1 MSDIRETAVAE
12 EQAIRCPVYPLPP
25 RELCDPAEV
34 APLAEYLRANTPV
47 QENIAFPRGTV
58 TTDGRLDLCKQN
70 LGPEGC
76 RIVTE
81 ALAANTTVRSLLLG
95 TDAIGD
101 EGAADVARLVERHGR
116 LEIVYLG
123 CNRIGPEG
131 AGLLADAL
139 TPNTTVTGLWL
150 KRNPFG
156 PEGYRAIAT
165 MLRTNRTLRVLDL
178 VNTGPDDASLSALL
192 DVLIQ
197 ENRTLE
203 RLYLGGNG
211 LGAKAAVQLGEL
223 LRTNPVLNS
232 LMLSVGHLGDEGAL
246 TLANALRTNR
256 TLTELSL
263 ASNGISP
270 RGGIPLLEAA
280 LSHPTLSALDMG
292 YSPSSRVL
300 GASPNTL
307 GDAGAETAARLL
319 PENHVLARLD
329 LRRNGITERGKASL
343 ITALAEN
350 QTLRELQLDGKEDSR
365 LAALLNRNTAVV
377 SITPSED
384 VALIKSV
391 YRTKKPS

>member
-1 MSDIRETAVAE
+1 MSDIRETSAPE
-12 EQAIRCPVYPLPP
+12 EPAIRCPVYPLPP

-34 APLAEYLRANTPV
+34 VPLAEFLRANTPV
-47 QENIAFPRGTV
+47 QENIAFPCGTV

-70 LGPEGC
+70 LGPAGC

-81 ALAANTTVRSLLLG
+81 ALALNTTVRSLLLG

-150 KRNPFG
+150 KRNPLG

-178 VNTGPDDASLSALL
+178 VNTAPDDASLSALL

-197 ENRTLE
+197 ENRTVE

-211 LGAKAAVQLGEL
+211 LGAKTAVRLSEL
-223 LRTNPVLNS
+223 LRANPVIKS
-232 LMLSVGHLGDEGAL
+232 LMLSVGQLGDEGAL
-246 TLANALRTNR
+246 ALTGALRANQTLA
-256 TLTELSL
+256 ELSL

-270 RGGIPLLEAA
+270 HGGIPLLEAA
-280 LSHPTLSALDMG
+280 LSHPTLSTLDMG
-292 YSPSSRVL
+292 YSPSTRVL
-300 GASPNTL
+300 GASANTL
-307 GDAGAETAARLL
+307 GDAGAEAVARLL
-319 PENHVLARLD
+319 PKNDVLLRLD

-343 ITALAEN
+343 IAALAEN
-350 QTLRELQLDGKEDSR
+350 H
-365 LAALLNRNTAVV
+365 
-377 SITPSED
+377 TP
-384 VALIKSV
+384 
-391 YRTKKPS
+391 